1 MERIHAN
8 DFVQALDPKVVISI
22 MWLVK
27 LLRCFKWS
35 WVKIL
40 WLEMIQILPK
50 TDGPGALRLK
60 SRQHEEVLGVRLGL
74 GGAQNVCL
82 YLFVYWDHGNIHK
95 PLKRKMCM
103 YMYWHSIWISLVERE
118 IFHWIRDFKSIHRG
132 ECGRETWGF
141 MLGLPE
147 SPSKMICH
155 SNGDTW

>member
-8 DFVQALDPKVVISI
+8 DFVEALDPKVVISI

-60 SRQHEEVLGVRLGL
+60 SRQHEEVLRVRLGL

-82 YLFVYWDHGNIHK
+82 YLFAYWDHGNIHK
-95 PLKRKMCM
+95 PLKKENVHVYVLTQYLNFPYRKRNIPLNQRFQINTSWGM
-103 YMYWHSIWISLVERE
+103 WQ
-118 IFHWIRDFKSIHRG
+118 RDLRVYTWFARG
-132 ECGRETWGF
+132 
-141 MLGLPE
+141 
-147 SPSKMICH
+147 SK
-155 SNGDTW
+155 